1 MAQATVSIRMDA
13 ELKNQMEK
21 LCDELGMNLTTAF
34 TIFAKKAIR
43 ERRIPFEVSASAATP
58 AEKEIVMIQKAT
70 VYDLKRILREQ
81 PDKTYTQEELEK
93 ILDAYITGAEQ

>member
-34 TIFAKKAIR
+34 TIFAKKATR
-43 ERRIPFEVSASAATP
+43 ERRIPFEVSVDCPDARM
-58 AEKEIVMIQKAT
+58 KEL
-70 VYDLKRILREQ
+70 DRRIAR
-81 PDKTYTQEELEK
+81 
-93 ILDAYITGAEQ
+93 LDAGLGHEHELIEVEN

>member
-34 TIFAKKAIR
+34 TIFAKKATR
-43 ERRIPFEVSASAATP
+43 DRRIPFEVSVDCP
-58 AEKEIVMIQKAT
+58 DERMKEL
-70 VYDLKRILREQ
+70 DRRIAR
-81 PDKTYTQEELEK
+81 
-93 ILDAYITGAEQ
+93 LDAGLGHEHELIEVEN